1 MGYKGKKA
9 QKTLNTSFY
18 IWYIGVRKMKTIS
31 VKGVTYYLET
41 EDELIDLA
49 HQLAHEGYTIREIS
63 QFLGISE
70 RRVKKMME
78 DCW

>member
-18 IWYIGVRKMKTIS
+18 IWYIGDKKMKQ
-31 VKGVTYYLET
+31 VRVQNVTYYIES

-49 HQLAHEGYTIREIS
+49 HRLVKEGYSVSQIA
-63 QFLGISE
+63 QFLGVTE
-70 RRVKKMME
+70 RKVKKMME